1 MRLSSA
7 LRFGTVA
14 QRNEMPMLRLMTAA
28 HPSAS
33 SPERDLAA
41 QGIGLVASTG
51 QAAKAAE
58 ALLRRRYN
66 WAEADKAD
74 TLVALGGD
82 GFMLQTLHTMLED
95 GEARPVFGMNRGTF
109 GFLMNEW
116 RLDNLYERIQSAK
129 HIRVAP
135 LTMKATTV
143 QGETWIHPAINE
155 VSLLRETRQ
164 TAKIEICVNGRVVM
178 PELVADGV
186 LVATPAGS
194 TAYNLSAH
202 GPILPLAAKMLT
214 LTSISPFRPRRW
226 SGAILPDD
234 VSVRFKVL
242 EAEKRPVAAVADQ
255 FEVREVCTVDVS
267 LDRERSLT
275 LLFDPEHALDERIA
289 MEQFAH

>member
-1 MRLSSA
+1 MLLPVNATRSSSA
-7 LRFGTVA
+7 
-14 QRNEMPMLRLMTAA
+14 
-28 HPSAS
+28 

-41 QGIGLVASTG
+41 HGIGLVASTG
-51 QAAKAAE
+51 QAAQAAE
-58 ALLRRRYN
+58 ALLRRRYS
-66 WAEADKAD
+66 WAEAESAE

-82 GFMLQTLHTMLED
+82 GFMLQTLHAMLEE

-109 GFLMNEW
+109 GFLMNDW
-116 RLDNLYERIQSAK
+116 RLDRLYERIQSAK

-135 LTMKATTV
+135 LAMAATDIHGKSWT
-143 QGETWIHPAINE
+143 HPAINE

-202 GPILPLAAKMLT
+202 GPILPLAAKMLA

-234 VSVRFKVL
+234 VSVSFRVL
-242 EAEKRPVAAVADQ
+242 EADKRPVAAVADQ

>member
-1 MRLSSA
+1 MGPVNLA
-7 LRFGTVA
+7 G
-14 QRNEMPMLRLMTAA
+14 
-28 HPSAS
+28 PSPCP
-33 SPERDLAA
+33 PERDLAA
-41 QGIGLVASTG
+41 HRIGLVASPAE
-51 QAAKAAE
+51 AAKAAE
-58 ALLRRRYN
+58 ALLRRRYS
-66 WAEADKAD
+66 WADEEDAE

-82 GFMLQTLHTMLED
+82 GFMLQTLHAMLED
-95 GEARPVFGMNRGTF
+95 GPARPVFGMNRGTF
-109 GFLMNEW
+109 GFLMNDW
-116 RLDNLYERIQSAK
+116 RLDRLWERITGAK

-135 LTMKATTV
+135 LIMEASTIR
-143 QGETWIHPAINE
+143 GETWTHAAINE

-202 GPILPLAAKMLT
+202 GPILPLAAKMLA

-234 VSVRFKVL
+234 VAVRFRVL
-242 EAEKRPVAAVADQ
+242 EADKRPVAAVADQ
-255 FEVREVCTVDVS
+255 FEVREVDTVDVS

-289 MEQFAH
+289 MEQFAA